1 MINWRNLMS
10 ITVLKPGLFT
20 TIQDLGRTHYQALGI
35 GTSGALDL
43 SSHRLA
49 NWLVGNEDNEA
60 TIEMTLIGP
69 TLLFK
74 CSAVISICGADLS
87 PSLNGT
93 KIDNGRTLQVSNG
106 DILSFSA
113 IRNGSRAYLAIR
125 GGIHTP
131 SPFGSRSTDPGS
143 QIGGHHGRPLKAK
156 DQLLISSSYLLHRIQ
171 WKLSPE
177 LHNHVMENRK
187 VRFTKGKQFD
197 LFTSGSHQAFISSD
211 YQINKDSNRMG
222 IRLNGPPLHL
232 QTKQELITEGVAH
245 GSIQVPPNGQPIILL
260 SDRQT
265 TGGYPKIA
273 QIASVDLPYLAQKK
287 PGEMVN
293 FEEITLQDSQKLYGR
308 MNQLMRVQK
317 AIIKER
323 LKGVIQYGG

>member
-1 MINWRNLMS
+1 MS

-35 GTSGALDL
+35 GTTGALDL

-74 CSAVISICGADLS
+74 CAAVISICGADLS

-113 IRNGSRAYLAIR
+113 IRNGSRAYLAVR

-131 SPFGSRSTDPGS
+131 SQFGSRSTDTRS

-222 IRLNGPPLHL
+222 IRLNGPPLDL

-273 QIASVDLPYLAQKK
+273 QISSVDLPYLAQKK

>member
-1 MINWRNLMS
+1 MS
-10 ITVLKPGLFT
+10 ITVLKPGLLT
-20 TIQDLGRTHYQALGI
+20 TIQDLGRTDYQAMGI

-43 SSHRLA
+43 YSHRLA

-60 TIEMTLIGP
+60 TIEITLIGP
-69 TLLFK
+69 TLLFQ

-87 PSLNGT
+87 PTLNGI
-93 KIDNGRTLQVSNG
+93 KIDNGRTLQVLNG
-106 DILSFSA
+106 DILSFSS
-113 IRNGSRAYLAIR
+113 IRNGSRAYLAVS
-125 GGIHTP
+125 GGIQTP
-131 SPFGSRSTDPGS
+131 YKFGSRSTDIRS
-143 QIGGHHGRPLKAK
+143 QIGGHYGRPLQAK
-156 DQLLISSSYLLHRIQ
+156 DRLLIPSSYLLHRIQ

-177 LHNHVMENRK
+177 IHNHVTENRK
-187 VRFTKGKQFD
+187 VRFTKGKQYD
-197 LFTSGSHQAFISSD
+197 LFTKSSHQAFISSEF
-211 YQINKDSNRMG
+211 QINKDSNRMG
-222 IRLNGPPLHL
+222 IRLHGPPLQL
-232 QTKQELITEGVAH
+232 QTKQELITEGVTH

-287 PGEMVN
+287 PGEMVF
-293 FEEITLQDSQKLYGR
+293 FEEVTLQESQKLYGK

-317 AIIKER
+317 AIIKEG